1 MLNPEIL
8 TQGLNPAQADAVK
21 TLDGPLLILAGA
33 GSGKTRVLTHRM
45 ASLIANGKAAPD
57 DILCVTFT
65 NKAASEMEHRIYK
78 ILSDL
83 GIPVGGEM
91 WISTFHSF
99 CVRVLRRHIEL
110 LDYKKPFTIYD
121 SGDQLSQIKRVLT
134 AVGLNDK
141 MYPPKS
147 FQSRISNAKMMGLS
161 PDAFSRAKKGFLDDK
176 TLKVYTQYEAEMKK
190 ANALDFDDLLMK
202 TYELFQMYPDILS
215 QYQQKFRYIMVDE
228 YQDTNHIQ
236 YLLMQLLSKAHRNF
250 CVVGDE
256 DQSIYSWRGAD
267 ISNILNFEKDFP
279 EAKIV
284 KLEENYRS
292 TKNIVTAATTVIANN
307 SERKDKTL
315 FTNNEEG
322 EKINVRE
329 ENNEYDEARF
339 VTHTIQRMLDSGTQ
353 NNEFA
358 IFYRTNAQSRV
369 LEEQLRSLA
378 IPYKI
383 VGGMRFYERAE
394 IKDILCYFRL
404 ILNSADDVAFKRIIN
419 VPTRGI
425 GKTTVDHIDELAQ
438 QKKVSMYEA
447 AQAAVLDRD
456 FTAGT
461 TSKLRRFLDLIEDL
475 MGQQKKFSLSEFYSI
490 LLERTEYT
498 ANLKKE
504 DTPEADARMQ
514 NLEELDNALVQFEKE
529 RAEEAT
535 LSNYI
540 EELTLA
546 SDQDSMDNNFN
557 AVTMMTMHISKGLEY
572 PYVFIVG
579 CEDRLFPSVR
589 GDEENES
596 EMEEERRLAYVGM
609 TRARQKLWMTYART
623 RKVWGQDNSNP
634 PSRFLN
640 EIPENLKD
648 VSSGVSRPRFDRNSS
663 FMNKYGNKSST
674 SDYDAFPDYDNDYSG
689 VESSP
694 KKTYGSVSSD
704 SGYAKNTKVR
714 HPTFGIGTIYSTE
727 GSGDAMKVEV
737 LFQDSTIKKF
747 VAKYAR
753 LEKV

>member
-250 CVVGDE
+250 CVVGDAIRVTNRVHY
-256 DQSIYSWRGAD
+256 QFSPYLRLAISIKVRDFSRFVKF
-267 ISNILNFEKDFP
+267 INFLLQFL
-279 EAKIV
+279 
-284 KLEENYRS
+284 KLELINQFNQVIGIIIS
-292 TKNIVTAATTVIANN
+292 FDNQFTT
-307 SERKDKTL
+307 R
-315 FTNNEEG
+315 
-322 EKINVRE
+322 
-329 ENNEYDEARF
+329 
-339 VTHTIQRMLDSGTQ
+339 
-353 NNEFA
+353 
-358 IFYRTNAQSRV
+358 IF
-369 LEEQLRSLA
+369 
-378 IPYKI
+378 
-383 VGGMRFYERAE
+383 
-394 IKDILCYFRL
+394 
-404 ILNSADDVAFKRIIN
+404 
-419 VPTRGI
+419 
-425 GKTTVDHIDELAQ
+425 
-438 QKKVSMYEA
+438 
-447 AQAAVLDRD
+447 
-456 FTAGT
+456 
-461 TSKLRRFLDLIEDL
+461 
-475 MGQQKKFSLSEFYSI
+475 
-490 LLERTEYT
+490 
-498 ANLKKE
+498 
-504 DTPEADARMQ
+504 
-514 NLEELDNALVQFEKE
+514 
-529 RAEEAT
+529 
-535 LSNYI
+535 
-540 EELTLA
+540 
-546 SDQDSMDNNFN
+546 
-557 AVTMMTMHISKGLEY
+557 
-572 PYVFIVG
+572 
-579 CEDRLFPSVR
+579 
-589 GDEENES
+589 
-596 EMEEERRLAYVGM
+596 
-609 TRARQKLWMTYART
+609 
-623 RKVWGQDNSNP
+623 
-634 PSRFLN
+634 
-640 EIPENLKD
+640 
-648 VSSGVSRPRFDRNSS
+648 
-663 FMNKYGNKSST
+663 
-674 SDYDAFPDYDNDYSG
+674 
-689 VESSP
+689 
-694 KKTYGSVSSD
+694 
-704 SGYAKNTKVR
+704 
-714 HPTFGIGTIYSTE
+714 
-727 GSGDAMKVEV
+727 
-737 LFQDSTIKKF
+737 
-747 VAKYAR
+747 
-753 LEKV
+753 